1 MQKVAL
7 RHAQMFLFAGSRMKK
22 KIITTIIIVIS
33 FLLILT
39 VVSSH
44 M

>member
-7 RHAQMFLFAGSRMKK
+7 RHAQMFLFAGSRMEKK
-22 KIITTIIIVIS
+22 ITTIIIVIS